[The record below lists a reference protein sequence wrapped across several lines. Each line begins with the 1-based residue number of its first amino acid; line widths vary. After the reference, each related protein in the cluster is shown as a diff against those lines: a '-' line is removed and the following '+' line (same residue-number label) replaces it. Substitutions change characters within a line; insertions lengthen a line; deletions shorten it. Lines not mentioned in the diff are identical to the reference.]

1 MVAFLLFLHY
11 PPGNDSVLPVL
22 VVDDDVDSRTLL
34 EMALSEEGYSVLL
47 ACNGAEALRLARQSH
62 PRVIL
67 LDLAMPV
74 MDGVAFR
81 TALLDDPVLAEI
93 PVIVLTGRTESKEW
107 TGRLRVVG
115 VLSKPPRST
124 DFEELLARYGQP
136 ATPRR
141 PPGKE

>member
-1 MVAFLLFLHY
+1 
-11 PPGNDSVLPVL
+11 VLPVL

-74 MDGVAFR
+74 MDGFAFR
-81 TALLDDPVLAEI
+81 AEQLRDPDLAEI
-93 PVIVLTGRTESKEW
+93 PVICVSGRHDAQ
-107 TGRLRVVG
+107 RAARDLRVQACI
-115 VLSKPPRST
+115 SKPFALDQIISCVFDLVGCGGER
-124 DFEELLARYGQP
+124 AG
-136 ATPRR
+136 A
-141 PPGKE
+141 